1 MNKSLTDKT
10 YQESPRTVYDH
21 IRQINLNSFKRL
33 NDNSPERKYI
43 IFTRRVAAIRGA
55 GIK

>member
-10 YQESPRTVYDH
+10 YQKSPRTVYDH